1 MDVKAAGWKIYSRS
15 ECQRAMCG
23 LLVALTE
30 VRFHFFMDGEGKMR
44 KDRGKLTGQ
53 ALSFK

>member
-1 MDVKAAGWKIYSRS
+1 
-15 ECQRAMCG
+15 MCG
-23 LLVALTE
+23 LLVALTQIK
-30 VRFHFFMDGEGKMR
+30 FHFFMDGEGKMR